1 MISLVVYGR
10 NDSHGYNLH
19 KRVAIS
25 INCWAEILDDPD
37 DEILFCD
44 WNTDVGLPTF
54 PEAIADTLTPKA
66 RAMLRIFAVPAWVHR
81 ERYAKSTHLPTVEPV
96 ARNVALA
103 RSNPANRWVL
113 ATNPDMIF
121 LTENGESL
129 SNIAAGL
136 EDGFYELPRFNLP
149 EAIWE
154 GLPRMDPIKTMETV
168 RQVRDA
174 IDIDEVVCHMPFLRY
189 NAPGDFQLMLR
200 EQLIGVGGFN
210 EEMVLG
216 WHIDSNIAL
225 RLNAVN
231 NHQTKTLEGRLR
243 GYHCDHVRTMT
254 NLHGRNQVRN
264 SWARFIQQC
273 DSPYVT
279 YPEDKPMGLG
289 DLELRE
295 ISLDHPDETYLRALR
310 TFASPPP
317 DRPDVTCLEFQFL
330 GWSRAS
336 HTLTSILDPLSIETR
351 STQIAYGGAN
361 PELLVPLSKALVTMG
376 FGPLMVWDGID
387 VSRTDTEQTE
397 LASTAQILKGA
408 GFVIVDLAL
417 PLATRTDTDSL
428 LFTAWPFEQRQAIG
442 KALSLVDA
450 IGAYDRAHHPGGN
463 ARRVAATNVADRVP
477 LDQMITR
484 HVIAN
489 SGRPTSRV
497 GIGLVALEQ
506 APIKRKVVK
515 MMNAEFGYEPGLDIL
530 YAPSAAS
537 KKKASKPK
545 TVRQK
550 ARHQAGRV
558 KRALVR
564 SMSSSN

>member
-1 MISLVVYGR
+1 MYGR

-25 INCWAEILDDPD
+25 INCWAEVLDDPD

-66 RAMLRIFAVPAWVHR
+66 RAMLRIIEVPSWVHR
-81 ERYAKSTHLPTVEPV
+81 ERFADSTHLPTVEPV
-96 ARNVALA
+96 ARNVVLA

-121 LTENGESL
+121 LTETGESL
-129 SNIAAGL
+129 SAIAAGL

-174 IDIDEVVCHMPFLRY
+174 IDIDEVVCHSPFLRY

-200 EQLIGVGGFN
+200 DQLISIGGFD
-210 EEMVLG
+210 EDMVLG

-225 RLNAVN
+225 RLHALNGN
-231 NHQTKTLEGRLR
+231 ETKTLEGSLR

-254 NLHGRNQVRN
+254 NLHGRNKVTN
-264 SWARFIQQC
+264 SWARFISEC

-279 YPEDKPMGLG
+279 YPEGQSMGLG

-295 ISLDHPDETYLRALR
+295 INLDHEDGTYLEALR
-310 TFASPPP
+310 AFASPPSH
-317 DRPDVTCLEFQFL
+317 RADVSCLEFQHL
-330 GWSRAS
+330 GWSRPS
-336 HTLTSILDPLSIETR
+336 HVLPYILDPLSIETR
-351 STQIAYGGAN
+351 STRIAYVGAN
-361 PELLVPLSKALVTMG
+361 PELLEPLSASLVTMG
-376 FGPLMVWDGID
+376 FKPLLVWDKID
-387 VSRTDTEQTE
+387 VNATQASHTVS
-397 LASTAQILKGA
+397 ASTAEILSEA
-408 GFVIVDLAL
+408 DFVIVDLTL
-417 PLATRTDTDSL
+417 PLDTRDDTDSL
-428 LFTAWPFEQRQAIG
+428 LFSAWPFEQRQAIG
-442 KALSLVDA
+442 QALGLVDA
-450 IGAYDRAHHPGGN
+450 IGAYDRARHADGIV
-463 ARRVAATNVADRVP
+463 RRVAATNVADGVP
-477 LDQMITR
+477 LDRMIKR

-489 SGRPTSRV
+489 SGRPNSRV

-506 APIKRKVVK
+506 APVSRKLINQ
-515 MMNAEFGYEPGLDIL
+515 MTTDFGYVPGLDVL
-530 YAPSAAS
+530 YI
-537 KKKASKPK
+537 SKPK
-545 TVRQK
+545 AKKKTAKPKTAQQK
-550 ARHQAGRV
+550 ARFQAGRV
-558 KRALVR
+558 KRKVTRAI
-564 SMSSSN
+564 SN